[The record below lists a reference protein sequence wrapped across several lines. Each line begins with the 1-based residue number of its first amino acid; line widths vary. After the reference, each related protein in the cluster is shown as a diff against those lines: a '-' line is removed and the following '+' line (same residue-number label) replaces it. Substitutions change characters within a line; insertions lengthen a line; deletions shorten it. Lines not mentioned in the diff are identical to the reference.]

1 MAGGWY
7 TAELNAGQDEVEDE
21 VEDVV
26 LKVEN
31 AEEIRM
37 LTSDQDEENKPPA
50 TDAG

>member
-7 TAELNAGQDEVEDE
+7 TAELNAGQDE